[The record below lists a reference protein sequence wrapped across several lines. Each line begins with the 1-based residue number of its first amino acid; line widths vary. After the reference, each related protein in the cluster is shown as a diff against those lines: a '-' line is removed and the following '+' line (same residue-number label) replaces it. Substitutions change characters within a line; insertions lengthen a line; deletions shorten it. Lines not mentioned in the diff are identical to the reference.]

1 MIDKLFRRTSQQI
14 VELEEKLDKLLSIDT
29 KDTTEKMK
37 WPLYQQ
43 IEGIIDLIV
52 KRRHRRQFIVNNL
65 ITDIADMGE
74 YDYKKANN
82 NK

>member
-14 VELEEKLDKLLSIDT
+14 VELEGELDKLLSTDT
-29 KDTTEKMK
+29 SATTEKMK
-37 WPLYQQ
+37 GPFYQR

-52 KRRHRRQFIVNNL
+52 KSRRRRQFIVNNL
-65 ITDIADMGE
+65 ITDITDMGE
-74 YDYKKANN
+74 HEYKKADN

>member
-14 VELEEKLDKLLSIDT
+14 VELEGELDKLLSTDT
-29 KDTTEKMK
+29 SATTEKMK
-37 WPLYQQ
+37 WPFYQR

-52 KRRHRRQFIVNNL
+52 KSRRRRQFIVNNL